1 MVGLVLGGGL
11 VRMIPVRKDW
21 YLGGGGSFS
30 FCSLLNYFVFNN
42 FFWGGGLSRGVSIAV
57 FVACQHLLSYITS
70 FKYCSLNDFVL

>member
-1 MVGLVLGGGL
+1 MAGLVLGGGL

-30 FCSLLNYFVFNN
+30 FRYLLN
-42 FFWGGGLSRGVSIAV
+42 FFFFQQFLLGGVSRGVSIAV

-70 FKYCSLNDFVL
+70 FKYCSLNDFVV